1 MKDILCLN
9 KQKGAKVWLWFFI
22 AAVASLLFALIPF
35 MVRGNHLIWAT
46 LEQDGAVQGVTYL
59 NYVREVG
66 WFKAVGSY
74 DYFIGL
80 GADFLTSLSFFSLFD
95 PFVVFV
101 FLLPFDIVWVYDI
114 IMFLK
119 FIAAGAAC
127 LAYLRHRR
135 VEGGFAVTLSLLYMF
150 CGFIAFT
157 FVRHLNLTS
166 GPIWLPLMAMGVE
179 KVYRKENPFVLILS
193 VFFCLINSFYM
204 FFFNS
209 VFAVLYAFFYHGE
222 ASRGEGNAYWRTL
235 IPRCWK
241 IAALYLLGV
250 LLAGFMLLP
259 NAYAYL
265 HAARSA
271 SKGFSAFTF
280 EYFATGLWTLFF
292 PVTAPHYSAIGMNFF
307 VLALLVFAVLS
318 CRKKGFALRL
328 CVIVF
333 AVGFYSLVFGYMMNI
348 FNYPNNRWS
357 YILSFCAVALIG
369 VNTTERNALAP
380 YPKKQVKIFFKTISL
395 LFALAV
401 IFTLCWAVKLLVGS
415 SLSRP
420 AAISLAVLCGLI
432 ALAFA
437 GTAAWLLSRR
447 SPFEDKT
454 AKSGELRSPVLD
466 TKITAKV
473 MSPAAVWR
481 CALACTVLFAF
492 VFYCIYSAQFP
503 GGAVY
508 RSLSTPEERYVSQ
521 LNEEEFFR
529 TDTAAAESWWDC
541 FRNYGVNSSY
551 MGTRMYNSMSSDEVY
566 TFLKEN
572 AVYNPTQN
580 LGISGLDNRAAL
592 QSLLS
597 VKYYVGP
604 ELYGNSGFTNVQ
616 GYEDLYE
623 NQYYVPFGF
632 AYKDTVSR
640 ACYDGLDPVLR
651 QYAMLGAMVVESEG
665 TLGAADVAA
674 LQPLLFESSKP
685 VAEGVT
691 VGTGE
696 TVTLTVRGCAGK
708 EVYLRL
714 YGAAVT
720 ENRVEFRVAGNGK
733 TRTYMYAQKG
743 DLMYSEQRD
752 PCFCLGIPDGDEMK
766 IEISHVSG
774 DALQLNSVAVQGY
787 DIAAYE
793 SAVRALQSRPH
804 LENVE
809 FGSNNVGGNISLAEE
824 SWVFFSLPYSEGW
837 SAAVDGAPAEIVRA
851 NSAFMAVRVGA
862 GEHSVELTYATP
874 YLKEGGIVSVA
885 ALAAFAGFTAVW
897 AVLYFRKRGAAETAP
912 NGENGSD
919 GGDKNGDSGAEN
931 GGEN

>member
-1 MKDILCLN
+1 MKDLLSLN
-9 KQKGAKVWLWFFI
+9 KQKGAKVWLCFFI
-22 AAVASLLFALIPF
+22 AAVASLLFALLPF
-35 MVRGNHLIWAT
+35 MVRGNHFIWVGQA
-46 LEQDGAVQGVTYL
+46 QDGATQGVTYL

-66 WFKAVGSY
+66 WFKAIGSY

-101 FLLPFDIVWVYDI
+101 FILPFDIVWVYDI

-135 VEGGFAVTLSLLYMF
+135 VEGGFAVTLSLLYML
-150 CGFIAFT
+150 CGFIVFT

-193 VFFCLINSFYM
+193 AFFCLINSFYM

-222 ASRGEGNAYWRTL
+222 ACREEGGRYWRTL
-235 IPRCWK
+235 VPRCWK
-241 IAALYLLGV
+241 IAALYLLAI

-259 NAYAYL
+259 TAYAYL

-271 SKGFSAFTF
+271 SKGFGSFTLEF
-280 EYFATGLWTLFF
+280 FAVGLWSLFF
-292 PVTAPHYSAIGMNFF
+292 PVTAPHYSTLGMNFF
-307 VLALLVFAVLS
+307 ILALLIFAVLS
-318 CRKKGFALRL
+318 CRQKGRALRL

-357 YILSFCAVALIG
+357 YILSFSAVALIG
-369 VNTTERNALAP
+369 VNTTERDALAP
-380 YPKKQVKIFFKTISL
+380 YAKKHVKIVFKTISL
-395 LFALAV
+395 LFAVTMV
-401 IFTLCWAVKLLVGS
+401 ITLCWAVQRLVSS
-415 SLSRP
+415 SLARP
-420 AAISLAVLCGLI
+420 AAIVLSVLCGLL

-437 GTAAWLLSRR
+437 GTAVWLLSRR
-447 SPFEDKT
+447 SPLEDRKT
-454 AKSGELRSPVLD
+454 ANGELRSPVLD
-466 TKITAKV
+466 AKITAKA
-473 MSPAAVWR
+473 MSPAVLWRAVPV
-481 CALACTVLFAF
+481 CTVAFAF
-492 VFYCIYSAQFP
+492 VFYCVYSAEFA

-508 RSLSTPEERYVSQ
+508 RSLTTPTEQYVSQ

-529 TDTAAAESWWDC
+529 TDTEAAESWWNC
-541 FRNYGVNSSY
+541 FSNSGVNNSY
-551 MGTRMYNSMSSDEVY
+551 MGTYQYNSMSDGEVY

-597 VKYYVGP
+597 VKYYVGSG
-604 ELYGNSGFTNVQ
+604 LYGNRGFTPVQ
-616 GYEDLYE
+616 GRENLYE
-623 NQYYVPFGF
+623 NRYYVPFGF
-632 AYKDTVSR
+632 TYTDTVSR
-640 ACYDGLDPVLR
+640 GYYESIDPVLR
-651 QYAMLGAMVVESEG
+651 QYAMLGAMVVETEG
-665 TLGAADVAA
+665 SLGSAAVAE
-674 LQPLLFESSKP
+674 LQSLRYESSAAVSGGFTLQK
-685 VAEGVT
+685 
-691 VGTGE
+691 GE
-696 TVTLTVRGCAGK
+696 TITLTVQGCAGK

-714 YGAAVT
+714 YGASVPEST
-720 ENRVEFRVAGNGK
+720 TEFRVSGNGK
-733 TRTYMYAQKG
+733 TRTYRYAPKG

-752 PCFCLGIPDGDEMK
+752 PCFCLGMADGDEMK
-766 IEISHVSG
+766 IEISYVSG
-774 DALQLNSVAVQGY
+774 DALRFTSAAVQGY
-787 DIAAYE
+787 DIAAFE

-809 FGSNNVGGNISLAEE
+809 FGSNRVGGDISLSEE

-837 SAAVDGAPAEIVRA
+837 SAAVDGESAEIVRA

-862 GEHSVELTYATP
+862 GEHTVELTYATP
-874 YLKEGGIVSVA
+874 YLKEGGIVSIA
-885 ALAAFAGFTAVW
+885 ALAAIAGFTAVW
-897 AVLYFRKRGAAETAP
+897 AVLYFRKRGAAWAAP
-912 NGENGSD
+912 NGGNGNENGS
-919 GGDKNGDSGAEN
+919 EN
-931 GGEN
+931 